1 MALLKLSNKRYHQT
15 VVLITHDEK
24 IALEA
29 DRIILIEDGKIVSQG
44 KNSPGPKARLSRR
57 EEPKKG
63 QKAPWQTNAGNETG
77 KAPRPG

>member
-44 KNSPGPKARLSRR
+44 KNSPCLLYTSCAHRSHYKPCIQKDFAVWQNRKAAL
-57 EEPKKG
+57 
-63 QKAPWQTNAGNETG
+63 
-77 KAPRPG
+77 PG